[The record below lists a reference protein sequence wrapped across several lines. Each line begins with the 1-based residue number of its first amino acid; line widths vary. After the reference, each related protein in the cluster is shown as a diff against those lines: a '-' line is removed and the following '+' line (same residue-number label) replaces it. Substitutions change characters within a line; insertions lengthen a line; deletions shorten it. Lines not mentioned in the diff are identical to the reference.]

1 MHVAG
6 STVATMP
13 PVRRVL
19 AALVPSVV
27 VLAVTAGPAQ
37 AASIWTPVASGTT
50 QDITA
55 VQYRSD
61 AQAWFGTSNGAM
73 FRSNGAGGFVPA
85 TSTPGPGNTVTD
97 VSFNAAGTVGY
108 ATTTTGKIYRS
119 TDAGDHWTSLTLPT
133 VYNSCSSL
141 PAGVVP
147 MPPLYRAAWASDDS
161 LLYVVGGAAGMS
173 PVLLRI
179 TNPGTLPNPTLT
191 NANQASAA
199 SGCKVGPRG
208 ATGDALTDAFV
219 LPGNPQYVTVIH
231 KYFGE
236 LDTTTDGFATVPTHY
251 GAGTINGYTGAPRL
265 AIDPN
270 NPNRLWAV
278 DHSGAGSSQYFEY
291 SEDAGANAALM
302 QIGGGV
308 SVTPNL
314 YGVAYA
320 GGTLLAV
327 GDTGQILTS
336 TNGTIAYLQPAD
348 GALAATKWQAVSLA
362 DTTHALVG
370 GAGGALVK
378 STAANT
384 IPDTTPPA
392 GTISGPLTPR
402 VGVAAAYTLTA
413 TDNAGGSG
421 VDPASVT
428 WSATGAAAAS
438 GNPASLTFTGTGF
451 ATITA
456 SFRDN
461 AGNAATATLSVNVGA
476 ASVVPPVVPPVTPP
490 GPPTK
495 STTTKVPGG
504 TITLGTPK
512 ACVPKNSSFSVRLS
526 LKRRNAK
533 GVIVTKITKAKFYVD
548 GKLKKTDKKPTF
560 TQKLTVKK
568 LKAGSKHKVKA
579 TAYIRM
585 SNKKTRTKSI
595 STTFTVCK

>member
-1 MHVAG
+1 MSIA
-6 STVATMP
+6 
-13 PVRRVL
+13 RRVL
-19 AALVPSVV
+19 AALVPF
-27 VLAVTAGPAQ
+27 LAASAALGAAAQ
-37 AASIWTPVASGTT
+37 AASVWTPVPSGTT

-61 AQAWFGTSNGAM
+61 AQAWFGTSNGAV
-73 FRSNGAGGFVPA
+73 FRSNGAGGFTAA
-85 TSTPGPGNTVTD
+85 TSSPGPGNTITD
-97 VSFNAAGTVGY
+97 VAFNAAGTVGY

-133 VYNSCSSL
+133 VYGSCSSL
-141 PAGVVP
+141 PAGAVP

-161 LLYVVGGAAGMS
+161 LLYVVGGAAGKS
-173 PVLLRI
+173 PVVLRI
-179 TNPGTLPNPTLT
+179 TNPATLPNPTLV

-199 SGCKVGPRG
+199 SSCKVVERG

-219 LPGNPQYVTVIH
+219 LPGNPQFVTVIH

-236 LDTTTDGFATVPTHY
+236 LDTTTDGFASVPTHY
-251 GAGTINGYTGAPRL
+251 GAGTINGFTGGPRL
-265 AIDPN
+265 AVDPG
-270 NPNRLWAV
+270 NPNRLWVAE
-278 DHSGAGSSQYFEY
+278 HSGGGSGQYFEY
-291 SEDAGANAALM
+291 SEDAGANASRM
-302 QIGGGV
+302 EIGGEV
-308 SVTPNL
+308 SVNPNL
-314 YGVAYA
+314 YGIAFS

-336 TNGTIAYLQPAD
+336 IDGRTAYLQPAD
-348 GALAATKWQAVSLA
+348 GALAGTKWQAVSLA
-362 DTTHALVG
+362 DATHALVG

-378 STAANT
+378 TAAANT

-392 GTISGPLTPR
+392 GTITGPLTPK

-428 WSATGAAAAS
+428 WTATSAAGAS

-451 ATITA
+451 KTITA

-461 AGNAATATLSVNVGA
+461 AGNVGTATLSVDVGA
-476 ASVVPPVVPPVTPP
+476 APVVPPVNPP